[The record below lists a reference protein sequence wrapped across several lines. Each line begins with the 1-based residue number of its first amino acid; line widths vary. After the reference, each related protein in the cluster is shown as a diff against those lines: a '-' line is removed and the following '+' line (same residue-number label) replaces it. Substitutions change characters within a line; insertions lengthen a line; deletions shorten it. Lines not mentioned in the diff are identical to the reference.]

1 MSSEPSGTKR
11 LGRWSQIA
19 EIIAS
24 FAVVATLL
32 FLVAEVRQNT
42 QVTRAAAFE
51 RGMEAV
57 NEWRFKLA
65 SDPELARLY
74 RTYAREGP
82 GQGELED
89 YRVRILLNVLWSAY
103 ENAYLA
109 NKRGLLGAEEW
120 SRFEAMSCVAY
131 SRDLEWW
138 HGESPLR
145 RLLTNE
151 FADWVEARCA
161 DGG

>member
-1 MSSEPSGTKR
+1 MSSESSSPNR
-11 LGRWSQIA
+11 LGRWTQIA

-24 FAVVATLL
+24 LAVVATLL

-42 QVTRAAAFE
+42 QVTRAAAYE
-51 RGMEAV
+51 KGMEAV

-74 RTYAREGP
+74 RTYTLEGP

-89 YRVRILLNVLWSAY
+89 YRVRILLNVLWSDYETAY
-103 ENAYLA
+103 FA
-109 NKRGLLGAEEW
+109 NERGLLGAEEW
-120 SRFEAMSCVAY
+120 SRFEVMSCIAY

-151 FADWVEARCA
+151 FADWVQGRCTT
-161 DGG
+161 DG